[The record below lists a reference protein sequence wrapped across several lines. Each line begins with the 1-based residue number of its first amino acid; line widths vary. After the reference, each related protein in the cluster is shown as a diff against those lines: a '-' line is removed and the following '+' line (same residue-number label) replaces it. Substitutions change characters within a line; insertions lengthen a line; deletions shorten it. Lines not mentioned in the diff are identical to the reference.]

1 LANSFIVLAD
11 IYMAQG
17 KTIEARQYL
26 LSLQRNYTVKGD
38 DIPERIEERL
48 SKIEE

>member
-1 LANSFIVLAD
+1 
-11 IYMAQG
+11 MAQG